1 MSPIRVSVSRNS
13 FGVRQKK
20 TSRVNVSS
28 RIGVAMA
35 RRLSDLQ
42 DVDLQGLRD
51 KYVLMYEESQEKWLA
66 KNPDEV
72 LSASAVTEQTQP
84 GLPQDFLDFLRQNL
98 ETQAA
103 DELFQQLSERL
114 DNLELGDLVNV
125 NDDDRRDKY
134 LIMFNELLNEYR
146 AVNPDEVLIASV
158 EEPEQPGLPDELL
171 DELDVELD
179 NRIDFD
185 GGEY

>member
-1 MSPIRVSVSRNS
+1 MSPIRVSVSRNR

-20 TSRVNVSS
+20 KSRINVSS
-28 RIGVAMA
+28 KIGVAMA

-66 KNPDEV
+66 KNPDDV
-72 LSASAVTEQTQP
+72 LSAAAVTEESAP
-84 GLPQDFLDFLRQNL
+84 GLPSDFMDYLAQNL
-98 ETQAA
+98 DTPAA
-103 DELFQQLSERL
+103 DDLFQQLSKRL
-114 DNLELGDLVNV
+114 DNLNLGDLANV
-125 NDDDRRDKY
+125 NDLDRKDKY
-134 LIMFNELLNEYR
+134 IIMFNALLDEYN
-146 AVNPDEVLIASV
+146 AVNPDEVLRASV
-158 EEPEQPGLPDELL
+158 TEPEEPGLPDELL
-171 DELDVELD
+171 DQLDVDLD

>member
-1 MSPIRVSVSRNS
+1 
-13 FGVRQKK
+13 
-20 TSRVNVSS
+20 
-28 RIGVAMA
+28 MA

-72 LSASAVTEQTQP
+72 LSAAAVTEQTQP
-84 GLPQDFLDFLRQNL
+84 GLPQDFMDYLKQNL
-98 ETQAA
+98 DTQAA

-125 NDDDRRDKY
+125 NDEERRDKY

>member
-1 MSPIRVSVSRNS
+1 
-13 FGVRQKK
+13 
-20 TSRVNVSS
+20 
-28 RIGVAMA
+28 MA

-114 DNLELGDLVNV
+114 DNLALGDLVNV
-125 NDDDRRDKY
+125 NDEEKRDKY

-146 AVNPDEVLIASV
+146 AVNPDEVLVAAV

>member
-1 MSPIRVSVSRNS
+1 
-13 FGVRQKK
+13 
-20 TSRVNVSS
+20 
-28 RIGVAMA
+28 MA

-72 LSASAVTEQTQP
+72 LSAAAVTEQTQP
-84 GLPQDFLDFLRQNL
+84 GLPQDFMDYLKQNL
-98 ETQAA
+98 DTQAA

-114 DNLELGDLVNV
+114 DNLALGDLVNV
-125 NDDDRRDKY
+125 NDEEKRDKY

>member
-1 MSPIRVSVSRNS
+1 
-13 FGVRQKK
+13 
-20 TSRVNVSS
+20 
-28 RIGVAMA
+28 MA

-114 DNLELGDLVNV
+114 DNLALGDLVNV
-125 NDDDRRDKY
+125 NDEERRDKY

-146 AVNPDEVLIASV
+146 AVNPDEVLVAAV
-158 EEPEQPGLPDELL
+158 EEPEQPGLPDELI

>member
-1 MSPIRVSVSRNS
+1 
-13 FGVRQKK
+13 
-20 TSRVNVSS
+20 
-28 RIGVAMA
+28 MA

-72 LSASAVTEQTQP
+72 LSAAAVTEQTQP
-84 GLPQDFLDFLRQNL
+84 GLPQDFMDFLRQNL
-98 ETQAA
+98 DTQAA

-114 DNLELGDLVNV
+114 DNLALGDLVNV
-125 NDDDRRDKY
+125 NDEEKRDKY

>member
-13 FGVRQKK
+13 FGVRQKR

-72 LSASAVTEQTQP
+72 LSAAAVTEQTQP
-84 GLPQDFLDFLRQNL
+84 GLLR
-98 ETQAA
+98 T
-103 DELFQQLSERL
+103 SWT
-114 DNLELGDLVNV
+114 
-125 NDDDRRDKY
+125 
-134 LIMFNELLNEYR
+134 
-146 AVNPDEVLIASV
+146 S
-158 EEPEQPGLPDELL
+158 
-171 DELDVELD
+171 
-179 NRIDFD
+179 
-185 GGEY
+185 

>member
-1 MSPIRVSVSRNS
+1 
-13 FGVRQKK
+13 
-20 TSRVNVSS
+20 
-28 RIGVAMA
+28 MA

-114 DNLELGDLVNV
+114 DNLALGDLVNV
-125 NDDDRRDKY
+125 NDEEKRDKY